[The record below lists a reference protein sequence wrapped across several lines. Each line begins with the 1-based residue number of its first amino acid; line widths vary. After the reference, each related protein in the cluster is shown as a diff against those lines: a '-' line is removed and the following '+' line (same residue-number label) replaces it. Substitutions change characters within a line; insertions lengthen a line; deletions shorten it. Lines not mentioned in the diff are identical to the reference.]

1 MNEPMMRIEG
11 LRKVFPVKQSL
22 FEIMAR
28 RPIRVVLAVDSVN
41 LTIEKRENLGLV
53 GESGC
58 GKSTL
63 ARTVIRLYEPDAG
76 KVYFD
81 GLDLAHITRE
91 ALREE
96 RRRMQMIFQ
105 DPYSSLNP
113 RMSVRDML
121 SEALLVHKICSKSQL
136 EQRIAELLDMVGL
149 SMQVAERFPGEF
161 SGGQRQRIGIA
172 RALALNPT
180 FVIADEPVSAL
191 DVSIQAQII
200 NLLDELQKTLD
211 LTILFI
217 SHDLGVVRHITHRV
231 AVMYLGKIVE
241 IAPTEALFA
250 RAHHPYAQ
258 VLLNAEP
265 NLDPRIRS
273 RSYAIEGEPPNPI
286 DVPPGCRFHPRCAYA
301 AEKCPREE
309 PILRELSPGRQ
320 VACHYPLH
328 VK

>member
-1 MNEPMMRIEG
+1 MSEPMMRIEG
-11 LRKVFPVKQSL
+11 LTKVFPVKQSL
-22 FEIMAR
+22 LEMMAR
-28 RPIRVVLAVDSVN
+28 RPRRVVRAVDSVN

-63 ARTVIRLYEPDAG
+63 ARTVIRLHEPDAG

-81 GLDLAHITRE
+81 GLDLAHISKA

-96 RRRMQMIFQ
+96 RKRMQMIFQ

-121 SEALLVHKICSKSQL
+121 SEALLVHKLCSKNQL
-136 EQRIAELLDMVGL
+136 EHRIAELLEMVGL
-149 SMQVAERFPGEF
+149 SVQVAERFPGEF
-161 SGGQRQRIGIA
+161 SGGQRQRVGIA

-180 FVIADEPVSAL
+180 FIIADEPVSAL
-191 DVSIQAQII
+191 DVSIQAQIL

-250 RAHHPYAQ
+250 QTHHPYAQ

-265 NLDPRIRS
+265 NLDPRLRS
-273 RSYAIEGEPPNPI
+273 RRSAIEGEPPNPI
-286 DVPPGCRFHPRCAYA
+286 DVPPGCCFHPRCAYA
-301 AEKCPREE
+301 SEKCWREE

-328 VK
+328 T